1 MRVGI
6 GYDSHRFASPGPM
19 VLGGVVIDSDMR
31 LAGHSDGD
39 AICHAV
45 TDAVLGATG
54 AGDIG
59 ELFPDTDPNNMGI
72 DSILMLTQVIARLT
86 SLGWRV
92 AQVDI
97 VVVAERPKIL
107 PHREAMRARVAG
119 ALGIDSGD
127 VSIKGKTNERMGWIG
142 RAEGVA
148 CIAVATVERGGV

>member
-1 MRVGI
+1 
-6 GYDSHRFASPGPM
+6 M